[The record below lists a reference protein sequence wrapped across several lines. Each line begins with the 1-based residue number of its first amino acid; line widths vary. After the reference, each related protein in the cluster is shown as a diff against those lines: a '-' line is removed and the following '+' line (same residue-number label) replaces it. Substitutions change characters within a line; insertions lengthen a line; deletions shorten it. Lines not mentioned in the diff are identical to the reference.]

1 MSKIFIES
9 RILRPHVRPHEA
21 SWPDLCATEHERHE
35 AATPARETTDTQK
48 PKAVADG
55 TVAEGSAPACE
66 KTWSA
71 GQRHGEGDIE
81 GTQSS
86 RSVDEREGVM
96 IVGSTSAPIG

>member
-1 MSKIFIES
+1 MKQAGRASVQRNMS
-9 RILRPHVRPHEA
+9 
-21 SWPDLCATEHERHE
+21 ATR
-35 AATPARETTDTQK
+35 AATPARGTTDTPK

-55 TVAEGSAPACE
+55 TVAEGGAPACE
-66 KTWSA
+66 KMWSA

-86 RSVDEREGVM
+86 RNVDEWEGVM